1 LSAWW
6 EVAHAVT
13 TPRVLGPY
21 AVAWET
27 TEFRDAVLGRL
38 GGVFRG
44 TVMQY
49 QADRGFFVAD
59 VFWLPPDGADLYL
72 STLAPLNGALAKY
85 LRTAAPNWD
94 AKLQRLLG
102 LMKEL
107 PPEGPGRALLLN
119 GIDMLVA
126 EMLSVAATLSGLL
139 GPNPDLGRALMNLTE
154 LFLGGDVQVA
164 EGDQSIHELAR
175 FFAKDELPVARQAIA
190 TRIIVTGY
198 STAA

>member
-1 LSAWW
+1 MIAGVPELHVSAVIDAPPQRILKAFFEPEALNAWW

-59 VFWLPPDGADLYL
+59 AFWLPPDGDPIGPMAFEVLLHADRRERHGRHRGPRDAAGLR
-72 STLAPLNGALAKY
+72 GKRALAAV
-85 LRTAAPNWD
+85 LRSHRARLDARPRVPQGAAGEVDKW
-94 AKLQRLLG
+94 
-102 LMKEL
+102 
-107 PPEGPGRALLLN
+107 
-119 GIDMLVA
+119 
-126 EMLSVAATLSGLL
+126 
-139 GPNPDLGRALMNLTE
+139 
-154 LFLGGDVQVA
+154 
-164 EGDQSIHELAR
+164 QSR
-175 FFAKDELPVARQAIA
+175 K
-190 TRIIVTGY
+190 
-198 STAA
+198 